1 MIHSIKKH
9 MTVLLD
15 ARSAERGFFMKKTR
29 PKKCFVRVC
38 SALFIILFIVMSLP
52 GNVLAAGT
60 KTSTISKKQKVYDI
74 AVVYDNSLSMYH
86 TFKGN
91 TPVGPNKAW
100 SRAKYAM
107 EIFASML
114 DYEAGDRLTIFPMA
128 KVVTDGSKPLA
139 DSPEDDDKIQ
149 PIKIEDPKDIDK
161 ISKMWTIHPKD
172 TPLAPIDEATAY
184 LKKSNKSERW
194 LIVLTDG
201 AFDHDAR
208 DKEIGK
214 EESEP
219 LLIKKLNAAAGAGCH
234 VQYLA
239 MGNDATA
246 LASTDAFY
254 ADKASD
260 TEVKAKLVTICNKIF
275 DRIELPS
282 KYLNGNKL
290 QLPLSMRKLIVFV
303 QGKDAKI
310 QSLKSAD
317 GKTIPAPQNSGQRKT
332 NDYNAGSKWGSKGEV
347 DNTLAGQV
355 VTFDACAKG
364 DYTLDVSDADEI
376 QVFYDPDIDI
386 DIKLKNSFGEEID
399 SSETDL
405 VAGDYTIEYG
415 LVDNVTKENVDG
427 NELLGDVDLIA
438 EMLDSEDAEH
448 GTPLKSGQTITL
460 EPDEGEDEKSIYFVV
475 EGTYLKEY
483 TITSRGTDTIPFPI
497 RIILPELNAIS
508 VKATVGQEKEWYVI
522 SKHEKWNPIRVDV
535 RYSGEKLTSDE
546 MSKLAIEYSFE
557 DTLTYHTEILPEE
570 SAINVFICTDEAGT
584 FTKPETGK
592 YKMAVKGSVTDEY
605 GRTIDA
611 TDSVEFQIASVEQW
625 QIILGVSLVL
635 LLLLLLVAMILR
647 QKVLPKKIVLET
659 SSFMLDFEGEELDG
673 VKPDVK
679 YNRKAGSLTIKTP
692 SHVPFDQK
700 ADVSLKLRPVDRR
713 ITKSKDRRIGIVGI
727 SSSSCWLVSIN
738 NVPYV
743 KNDQGKWVKQGT
755 PAGAT
760 PKPIDQEAKNAMF
773 VLRGGTDEAP
783 VSTLN
788 AKIKHK

>member
-1 MIHSIKKH
+1 MAGKIIEAQLRPHSGK
-9 MTVLLD
+9 
-15 ARSAERGFFMKKTR
+15 
-29 PKKCFVRVC
+29 
-38 SALFIILFIVMSLP
+38 
-52 GNVLAAGT
+52 
-60 KTSTISKKQKVYDI
+60 
-74 AVVYDNSLSMYH
+74 
-86 TFKGN
+86 
-91 TPVGPNKAW
+91 
-100 SRAKYAM
+100 
-107 EIFASML
+107 
-114 DYEAGDRLTIFPMA
+114 
-128 KVVTDGSKPLA
+128 LA
-139 DSPEDDDKIQ
+139 DYS
-149 PIKIEDPKDIDK
+149 
-161 ISKMWTIHPKD
+161 
-172 TPLAPIDEATAY
+172 
-184 LKKSNKSERW
+184 
-194 LIVLTDG
+194 
-201 AFDHDAR
+201 
-208 DKEIGK
+208 
-214 EESEP
+214 
-219 LLIKKLNAAAGAGCH
+219 
-234 VQYLA
+234 
-239 MGNDATA
+239 
-246 LASTDAFY
+246 
-254 ADKASD
+254 
-260 TEVKAKLVTICNKIF
+260 
-275 DRIELPS
+275 
-282 KYLNGNKL
+282 
-290 QLPLSMRKLIVFV
+290 
-303 QGKDAKI
+303 
-310 QSLKSAD
+310 
-317 GKTIPAPQNSGQRKT
+317 
-332 NDYNAGSKWGSKGEV
+332 AGSDWGSRGLR
-347 DNTLAGQV
+347 DDTLAGQV

-386 DIKLKNSFGEEID
+386 DIKLKDAFGAEVD
-399 SSETDL
+399 SSATEL

-448 GTPLKSGQTITL
+448 GTPVKSGQTITL

-508 VKATVGQEKEWYVI
+508 VKATVEQEKEWYVI
-522 SKHEKWNPIRVDV
+522 SKREKWKPIRVDV
-535 RYSGEKLTSDE
+535 RFSGEKLTSDE
-546 MSKLAIEYSFE
+546 MSKLNIEFKFE
-557 DTLTYHTEILPEE
+557 DALTYHTEILPEE

-625 QIILGVSLVL
+625 QIILGVSLLL

-783 VSTLN
+783 VSTLS